1 MSEEF
6 LRVAKKEVTEDIA
19 EIGNL
24 LRVCSSDS
32 DISKNAA
39 EIEKHAHKLKG
50 LAPMMGQA
58 EIGDIA
64 SVLDALLKL
73 VISGNIPPDL
83 LQSIIKSHQFMLDA
97 INDHKSDF
105 ASLKS
110 ELDKKY
116 STFLSRK

>member
-6 LRVAKKEVTEDIA
+6 LRVAKKEVSDDIS

-24 LRVCSSDS
+24 LRLCSGDS
-32 DISKNAA
+32 DITKNAT
-39 EIEKHAHKLKG
+39 EIAKHTHKLKG
-50 LAPMMGQA
+50 LAPMMGKA

-73 VISGNIPPDL
+73 VISGNVPPDL
-83 LQSIIKSHQFMLDA
+83 LQSMKKSHQFMLDA
-97 INDHKSDF
+97 INDSASDH
-105 ASLKS
+105 ALLKS

-116 STFLSRK
+116 SVFLGRK

>member
-6 LRVAKKEVTEDIA
+6 LRVAKKEVSDDIA

-24 LRVCSSDS
+24 LRACSGDS

-39 EIEKHAHKLKG
+39 EIEKHTHKIKG
-50 LAPMMGQA
+50 LAPMMGQI
-58 EIGDIA
+58 EIGDVA
-64 SVLDALLKL
+64 STLDALLKMA
-73 VISGNIPPDL
+73 ISGNMPPDL
-83 LQSIIKSHQFMLDA
+83 FQSMKKSHQFMLDT
-97 INDHKSDF
+97 IDGHESDF

-110 ELDKKY
+110 DLDKKY